1 MKRKALINTL
11 LIFAAVVVVVVC
23 AFSVR
28 TEASLDS
35 VAVLRTFGMTC
46 GSCAARIEKALKAER
61 GVGAVNVDV
70 GGGQVVVGYDS
81 KCIRPERIAEKVTG
95 TGYGS
100 SILQVLTAEQYRTMT
115 GRSVMAAA
123 AGGGCG
129 GGCCPSK

>member
-1 MKRKALINTL
+1 MNRKTLINSL
-11 LIFAAVVVVVVC
+11 LITAAVVVVVVC

-28 TEASLDS
+28 TDASFDS
-35 VAVLRTFGMTC
+35 VAVLRTLGMTC
-46 GSCAARIEKALKAER
+46 GSCAVRIEKTLKAEG
-61 GVGAVNVDV
+61 GVEAVNVDV

-81 KCIRPERIAEKVTG
+81 KRVRPERIAEKVTG

-100 SILQVLTAEQYRTMT
+100 SILQVLTADEYRTMN
-115 GRSVMAAA
+115 GRGVRAAA